1 MAACIQGHNA
11 YFAAM
16 PTRVDKLMP
25 ASSARG
31 SIDVLDTLEVAG
43 CMAGLIIV
51 VLTLLWAVVPW
62 AMQSPQ

>member
-1 MAACIQGHNA
+1 
-11 YFAAM
+11 
-16 PTRVDKLMP
+16 MP